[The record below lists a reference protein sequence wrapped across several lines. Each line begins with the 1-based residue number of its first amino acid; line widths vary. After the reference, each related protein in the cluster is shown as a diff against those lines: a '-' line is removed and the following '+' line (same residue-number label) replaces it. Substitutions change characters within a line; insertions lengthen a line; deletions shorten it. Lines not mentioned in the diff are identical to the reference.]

1 MLNPKSAHSFLFVPG
16 DRRERFA
23 KAVNSGAHV
32 VIIDLEDAVAPED
45 KTRARFYA
53 RTFLDRVKDEKILI
67 RINCADSPF
76 FEADLTLANHPNL
89 SGVILPKADAACCS
103 ELTQNLENPV
113 WPLIETVQGLVELR
127 EIVTL
132 SNLGRLLLGTIDL
145 SLDLGLDSA
154 HPAGQSALDAARFM
168 LVTNSRLGNLP
179 PPIDGV
185 FTDLDDATGLQEAAE
200 HAIASGMGGM
210 MCIHPRQTS
219 TVHAAFSPSQAN
231 VEWAHAVLQIAE
243 TEKGSFQFRGKMV
256 DKPVLDWAH
265 EILAAQLEHQT

>member
-1 MLNPKSAHSFLFVPG
+1 MIDPKSAQSFLFVPG
-16 DRRERFA
+16 DRPERFA
-23 KAVNSGAHV
+23 KAVGSGAHV
-32 VIIDLEDAVAPED
+32 VIIDLEDAVAPDD
-45 KTRARFYA
+45 KSKARYHA
-53 RTFLDRVKDEKILI
+53 RMFLDQVTDEKIFI

-103 ELTQNLENPV
+103 ELAQQLEHPV
-113 WPLIETVQGLVELR
+113 WPLIETVQGLVDLK
-127 EIVTL
+127 EIVSL
-132 SNLGRLLLGTIDL
+132 SNLGCLLLGTIDL
-145 SLDLGLDSA
+145 SLDLGLDAA
-154 HPAGQSALDAARFM
+154 HPAGKSALDAARFM

-219 TVHAAFSPSQAN
+219 TVHAAFTPSQAK
-231 VEWAHAVLQIAE
+231 VDWAHAVIQVAE
-243 TEKGSFQFRGKMV
+243 TENGSFQFRGKMV
-256 DKPVLDWAH
+256 DKPVLDRAH
-265 EILAAQLEHQT
+265 EILAAQ